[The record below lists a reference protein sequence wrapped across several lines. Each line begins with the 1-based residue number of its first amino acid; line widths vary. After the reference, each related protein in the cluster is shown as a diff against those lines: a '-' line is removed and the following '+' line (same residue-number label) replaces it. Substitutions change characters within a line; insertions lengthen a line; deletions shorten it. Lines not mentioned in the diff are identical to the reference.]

1 MTTASAA
8 APGRLARQAPVAQ
21 ASKDIGKDVG
31 KDIGEGIG
39 EEITSTRQRLER
51 FALFRVLESTALG
64 FVKDQAPSQ
73 AAGMTYYGIFSLF
86 PLLLLFMSL
95 AGFALQSSEQA
106 REQMLGL
113 ITGLLPQGEERLKDV
128 VQGVIDAKGVAAGIG
143 VLALL
148 WGALGWFQAIDTN
161 VNRIW
166 GVSKKRSL
174 VKGKLF
180 ALVMIAALGGVGLTS
195 FVANGALTWLAGS
208 EYADQ
213 IPGSV
218 LNWQAGISSL
228 SLLTVAGVFYV
239 LFRYAPQRRVELRDV
254 WAAALATA
262 LLWEATRRLL
272 AFYLERSNMISGYGP
287 IGAALAL
294 LFWLYIASMIILLG
308 AELAYAIA
316 KERRSLRPETQLR
329 VIAPPGEQPTPKFAP
344 QVGQGDADEDADE
357 NAAEDDDAA
366 GTGPEAGEALP
377 PAPAESL
384 ATVPAVGAAPTSEQ
398 SPDASG
404 GEPSRDRTGIVA
416 LAISVALVAGSVL
429 FVRLR
434 DPRP

>member
-21 ASKDIGKDVG
+21 AGKDTGKEIGKDF
-31 KDIGEGIG
+31 G
-39 EEITSTRQRLER
+39 EEVTSTRQRLER

-95 AGFALQSSEQA
+95 AGIALQSSEQA

-208 EYADQ
+208 EYVDQ

-218 LNWQAGISSL
+218 LLWQVGISSL
-228 SLLTVAGVFYV
+228 SLLTVAGIFYV
-239 LFRYAPQRRVELRDV
+239 LFRYAPQRRVELRDI
-254 WAAALATA
+254 WPAALTTA

-272 AFYLERSNMISGYGP
+272 AFYLEKSNMISGYGP

-294 LFWLYIASMIILLG
+294 LFWLYVASMIILLG

-316 KERRSLRPETQLR
+316 KERRGLRPEEQLR

-344 QVGQGDADEDADE
+344 QVGQGDDADEDA
-357 NAAEDDDAA
+357 ADA
-366 GTGPEAGEALP
+366 GPQTGEALP
-377 PAPAESL
+377 PAPAETRSAAL
-384 ATVPAVGAAPTSEQ
+384 PVAAATGPDQAPAAP
-398 SPDASG
+398 AR
-404 GEPSRDRTGIVA
+404 EPSRDRTGLVA
-416 LAISVALVAGSVL
+416 LAVSVALAAGSVL

>member
-21 ASKDIGKDVG
+21 AGKDTGKEIGKDF
-31 KDIGEGIG
+31 G
-39 EEITSTRQRLER
+39 EEVTSTRQRLER

-95 AGFALQSSEQA
+95 AGIALQSSEQA

-208 EYADQ
+208 EYVDQ

-218 LNWQAGISSL
+218 LLWQVGISSL
-228 SLLTVAGVFYV
+228 SLLTVAGIFYV
-239 LFRYAPQRRVELRDV
+239 LFRYAPQRRVELRDI
-254 WAAALATA
+254 WPAALTTA

-272 AFYLERSNMISGYGP
+272 AFYLEKSNMISGYGP

-294 LFWLYIASMIILLG
+294 LFWLYVASMIILLG

-316 KERRSLRPETQLR
+316 KERRGLRPEEQLR

-344 QVGQGDADEDADE
+344 QVGQGDDADEDA
-357 NAAEDDDAA
+357 ADA
-366 GTGPEAGEALP
+366 GPETGEALP
-377 PAPAESL
+377 PAPAETRSAAL
-384 ATVPAVGAAPTSEQ
+384 PVAAATGPDQAPAAP
-398 SPDASG
+398 AR
-404 GEPSRDRTGIVA
+404 EPSRDRTGLVA
-416 LAISVALVAGSVL
+416 LAVSVALAAGSVL